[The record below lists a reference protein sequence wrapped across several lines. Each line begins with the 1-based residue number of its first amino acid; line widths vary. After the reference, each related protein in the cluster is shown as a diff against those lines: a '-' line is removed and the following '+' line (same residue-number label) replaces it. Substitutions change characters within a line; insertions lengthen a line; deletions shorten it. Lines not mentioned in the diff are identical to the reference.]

1 MFTGNSLNFTGKFR
15 PIVCIFPA
23 PLYASNYEAIFR
35 PNVMRPW
42 LHRFLISWAISVYH
56 NHKRCEKHT
65 DNTCGKEKRQWY
77 QSYKTKK
84 DKKTNKQTNKQ
95 TTKQTNK
102 QTSKQ
107 NPTQV
112 DKRTHPDI
120 AEDSLKKT
128 SDLRDIKTIMSGYM
142 Y

>member
-1 MFTGNSLNFTGKFR
+1 
-15 PIVCIFPA
+15 
-23 PLYASNYEAIFR
+23 
-35 PNVMRPW
+35 MRSIQTI
-42 LHRFLISWAISVYH
+42 LAAKKNDSGI
-56 NHKRCEKHT
+56 NHIKQK
-65 DNTCGKEKRQWY
+65 
-77 QSYKTKK
+77 KTKK
-84 DKKTNKQTNKQ
+84 QTNKQTNKQ